1 MTYRSKRY
9 ITYLIITFC
18 VVLLPFIQINGN
30 QLFLLSFDRKEF
42 HLLGAVFNIQELF
55 VLPFL
60 LILLFVGVF
69 FATNLLGRVWC
80 GWGCPQ
86 TIFRVIYRDLIE
98 GKIFGLTQVGNKQK
112 APDLSTPINK
122 LKKFC
127 SIILI
132 SLCTFSASAVLLF
145 YFVPPYDFFAYLT
158 HPKDHLVLLGFWLSI
173 GTFFTLD
180 ITLLKENFCI
190 YVCPYSRVQSVL
202 YDNDTQTVIYDQ
214 KRGGAIYQD
223 NGEKFHQS
231 LRLRDPQ
238 GQCVECQKCVKVCPT
253 HIDIRAGMQL
263 ECINCL
269 ECVDAC
275 TKVMGERSLPTLVN
289 WSSNNA
295 LQTHSKV
302 RYIRPKTIGYVLI
315 LALSIALATFMGSK
329 KDDVLLNITRPT
341 SLYTI
346 HKDGQVS
353 NEYVLLIENAT
364 SKDQSFTL
372 SILENDDIKILR
384 PKGEIFIKAKEKKR
398 VILVLEYEK
407 KLKVKEHDKS
417 IHFALKLSST
427 QDANLSIQK
436 ESVFIYPH
444 KHKKDKEH
452 K

>member
-9 ITYLIITFC
+9 ITYLIITLC
-18 VVLLPFIQINGN
+18 VMSMPFIQINGN
-30 QLFLLSFDRKEF
+30 QIFLLSFDRKEF
-42 HLLGAVFNIQELF
+42 HLLGMVFNIQELF

-60 LILLFVGVF
+60 LIMLFVGVF

-98 GKIFGLTQVGNKQK
+98 GKLFGLTQINNKQK
-112 APDLSTPINK
+112 APDLSTFANK
-122 LKKFC
+122 LKKFF

-145 YFVPPYDFFAYLT
+145 YFVPPYDFFSYLS
-158 HPKDHLVLLGFWLSI
+158 HPKEHLVLLGFWLSI

-275 TKVMGERSLPTLVN
+275 SAVMAEKSLPTLVN

-315 LALSIALATFMGSK
+315 LSLAMSLAFVMGGK

-346 HKDGQVS
+346 HKNGTIT
-353 NEYVLLIENAT
+353 NEYSLLIENAT
-364 SKDQSFTL
+364 NTDQSF
-372 SILENDDIKILR
+372 SIEVLNNPDIKILR
-384 PKGEIFIKAKEKKR
+384 PKKEFEIKAKEKRR
-398 VILVLEYEK
+398 VILVLEYTKGLE
-407 KLKVKEHDKS
+407 VKEHDKS
-417 IHFALKLSST
+417 IALTLKLYST
-427 QDANLSIQK
+427 QNPNLSIQK

-444 KHKKDKEH
+444 SK
-452 K
+452 

>member
-1 MTYRSKRY
+1 MIYRYKRY
-9 ITYLIITFC
+9 ITYMIITIC
-18 VVLLPFIQINGN
+18 VISLPFIQINGN
-30 QLFLLSFDRKEF
+30 QIFLLSFDRKEF
-42 HLLGAVFNIQELF
+42 HLLGMVFNIQELF

-60 LILLFVGVF
+60 LIMLFVGVF

-98 GKIFGLTQVGNKQK
+98 GKLFNLTQLNNKQK
-112 APDLSTPINK
+112 APDLSTPSNK
-122 LKKFC
+122 LKKLL
-127 SIILI
+127 SILLI
-132 SLCTFSASAVLLF
+132 SLCTYSASAVLLF
-145 YFVPPYDFFAYLT
+145 YFVPPYDFFSYLGNA
-158 HPKDHLVLLGFWLSI
+158 KDHLVLLGFWLSI

-180 ITLLKENFCI
+180 IVFLKENFCI

-238 GQCVECQKCVKVCPT
+238 GECIECQKCVKVCPT

-275 TKVMGERSLPTLVN
+275 SKVMGEKNRPTLVN

-295 LQTHSKV
+295 IQTHSKV
-302 RYIRPKTIGYVLI
+302 RYVRPKTIGYVLI
-315 LALSIALATFMGSK
+315 LILALALAFVMGGK
-329 KDDVLLNITRPT
+329 KDDVLINITRPT

-346 HKDGQVS
+346 HKDGKIT
-353 NEYVLLIENAT
+353 NEYALLIENAT
-364 SKDQSFTL
+364 NEDQNFSL
-372 SILENDDIKILR
+372 NIVQNPDIKVLR
-384 PKGEIFIKAKEKKR
+384 PKKEFAIKAKEKRR
-398 VILVLEYEK
+398 VILVLEYARE
-407 KLKVKEHDKS
+407 LDVKDHDKS
-417 IHFALKLSST
+417 IPLILKLQSSKNP
-427 QDANLSIQK
+427 NLSIQK

-444 KHKKDKEH
+444 SN
-452 K
+452 

>member
-1 MTYRSKRY
+1 MIYRHKRY
-9 ITYLIITFC
+9 LTYLIITLC
-18 VVLLPFIQINGN
+18 VISLPFIQINGN
-30 QLFLLSFDRKEF
+30 QIFLLSFDRKEF
-42 HLLGAVFNIQELF
+42 HLLGMVFNIQELF

-60 LILLFVGVF
+60 LIMLFVGVF

-98 GKIFGLTQVGNKQK
+98 GKLFGLTQLNNKQK
-112 APDLSTPINK
+112 TPDLSTPSNK
-122 LKKFC
+122 LKKLL
-127 SIILI
+127 SILLI
-132 SLCTFSASAVLLF
+132 SLCTYSASAVLLF
-145 YFVPPYDFFAYLT
+145 YFVPPYDFFSYLSNA
-158 HPKDHLVLLGFWLSI
+158 KEHLVLLGFWLSI

-180 ITLLKENFCI
+180 IVFLKENFCI

-202 YDNDTQTVIYDQ
+202 YDNDTKTVIYDQ

-238 GQCVECQKCVKVCPT
+238 GECIECQKCVKVCPT

-275 TKVMGERSLPTLVN
+275 TQVMGEKNRPTLVN

-295 LQTHSKV
+295 IQTHSKV

-315 LALSIALATFMGSK
+315 LALALSLAFVMGGK
-329 KDDVLLNITRPT
+329 KDDVLINITRPT

-346 HKDGQVS
+346 HKDGKIT
-353 NEYVLLIENAT
+353 NEYALLIENAT
-364 SKDQSFTL
+364 NEDQNFTL
-372 SILENDDIKILR
+372 NVMQNPDIKVVR
-384 PKGEIFIKAKEKKR
+384 PKKEFAIRAKEKRR
-398 VILVLEYEK
+398 VILVLEYTK
-407 KLKVKEHDKS
+407 KLDVKEHDKS
-417 IHFALKLSST
+417 IPLTLKLQSSKNP
-427 QDANLSIQK
+427 NLSIQK

-444 KHKKDKEH
+444 N
-452 K
+452 

>member
-9 ITYLIITFC
+9 ITYLIITLC
-18 VVLLPFIQINGN
+18 VMSMPFIQINGN
-30 QLFLLSFDRKEF
+30 QIFLLSFDKKEF
-42 HLLGAVFNIQELF
+42 HLLGMVFNIQELF

-60 LILLFVGVF
+60 LIMLFVGVF

-98 GKIFGLTQVGNKQK
+98 GKLFGLTQINNKQK
-112 APDLSTPINK
+112 APDLSTFANK
-122 LKKFC
+122 LKKFF

-145 YFVPPYDFFAYLT
+145 YFVPPYDFFSYLS
-158 HPKDHLVLLGFWLSI
+158 HPKEHLVLLGFWLSI

-275 TKVMGERSLPTLVN
+275 SAVMAEKSLPTLVN

-315 LALSIALATFMGSK
+315 LSLAMSLAFVMGGK

-346 HKDGQVS
+346 HKNGAIT
-353 NEYVLLIENAT
+353 NEYSLLIENAT
-364 SKDQSFTL
+364 NTDQSF
-372 SILENDDIKILR
+372 SIEVLNNPDIKILR
-384 PKGEIFIKAKEKKR
+384 PKKEFEIKAKEKRR
-398 VILVLEYEK
+398 VILVLEYTKGLE
-407 KLKVKEHDKS
+407 VKEHDKS
-417 IHFALKLSST
+417 IALTLKLYST
-427 QDANLSIQK
+427 QNPNLSIQK

-444 KHKKDKEH
+444 SK
-452 K
+452 

>member
-9 ITYLIITFC
+9 ITYLIITLC
-18 VVLLPFIQINGN
+18 VMSTPFIQINGN
-30 QLFLLSFDRKEF
+30 QIFLLSFDRKEF
-42 HLLGAVFNIQELF
+42 HLLGMVFNIQELF

-60 LILLFVGVF
+60 LIMLFVGVF

-98 GKIFGLTQVGNKQK
+98 GKLFGLTQINNKQK
-112 APDLSTPINK
+112 APDLSTFANK
-122 LKKFC
+122 LKKFF

-145 YFVPPYDFFAYLT
+145 YFVPPYDFFSYLS
-158 HPKDHLVLLGFWLSI
+158 HPKEHLVLLGFWLSI

-275 TKVMGERSLPTLVN
+275 SAVMAEKSLPTLVN

-315 LALSIALATFMGSK
+315 LSLAMSLAFVMGGK

-346 HKDGQVS
+346 HKNGAIT
-353 NEYVLLIENAT
+353 NEYSLLIENAT
-364 SKDQSFTL
+364 NTDQSF
-372 SILENDDIKILR
+372 SIEVLNNPDIKILR
-384 PKGEIFIKAKEKKR
+384 PKKEFEIKAKEKRR
-398 VILVLEYEK
+398 VILVLEYTKGLE
-407 KLKVKEHDKS
+407 VKEHDKS
-417 IHFALKLSST
+417 IALTLKLYST
-427 QDANLSIQK
+427 QNPNLSIQK

-444 KHKKDKEH
+444 SK
-452 K
+452 

>member
-1 MTYRSKRY
+1 MIYRYKRY
-9 ITYLIITFC
+9 ITYMIITIC
-18 VVLLPFIQINGN
+18 VISLPFIQINGN
-30 QLFLLSFDRKEF
+30 QIFLLSFDRKEF
-42 HLLGAVFNIQELF
+42 HLLGMVFNIQELF

-60 LILLFVGVF
+60 LIMLFVGVF

-98 GKIFGLTQVGNKQK
+98 GKLFNLTQLNNKQK
-112 APDLSTPINK
+112 APDLSTPGNK
-122 LKKFC
+122 LKKLL
-127 SIILI
+127 SILLI
-132 SLCTFSASAVLLF
+132 SLCTYSASAVLLF
-145 YFVPPYDFFAYLT
+145 YFVPPYDFFSYLGNA
-158 HPKDHLVLLGFWLSI
+158 KDHLVLLGFWLSI

-180 ITLLKENFCI
+180 IVFLKENFCI

-238 GQCVECQKCVKVCPT
+238 GECIECQKCVKVCPT

-275 TKVMGERSLPTLVN
+275 SKVMGEKNRPTLVN

-295 LQTHSKV
+295 IQTHSKV
-302 RYIRPKTIGYVLI
+302 RYVRPKTIGYVLI
-315 LALSIALATFMGSK
+315 LILALALAFVMGGK
-329 KDDVLLNITRPT
+329 KDDVLINITRPT

-346 HKDGQVS
+346 HKDGKIT
-353 NEYVLLIENAT
+353 NEYALLIENAT
-364 SKDQSFTL
+364 NEDQNFSL
-372 SILENDDIKILR
+372 NIVQNPDIKVLR
-384 PKGEIFIKAKEKKR
+384 PKKEFAIKAKEKRR
-398 VILVLEYEK
+398 VILVLEYARE
-407 KLKVKEHDKS
+407 LDVKDHDKS
-417 IHFALKLSST
+417 IPLILKLQSSKNP
-427 QDANLSIQK
+427 NLSIQK

-444 KHKKDKEH
+444 SN
-452 K
+452 